1 MNVNSLLP
9 HEHQSTQHDAAI
21 ALEGKWEKTGL
32 LEGIDNEVERR
43 GMAVLLENQAKQLVT
58 EANSTGTD
66 SNAEQWSGVAL
77 PLVRRIFAEIAA
89 KDFVSVQPMN
99 LPSGLVFY
107 LDFKYGTAQGIKKG
121 STASGNDFQTGLG
134 RTNQG
139 DSVFGITDAGGL
151 GTSAAGGTAP
161 SEGLYGAGRFG
172 YSINDVTKS
181 FGALA
186 NNATSVK
193 TGSIA
198 VGTGTFSN
206 GGNLTQAQFDFF
218 TNYNAELSASVVAN
232 GQGPFTIASVPVSE
246 LTDHDPNGIRAFNIQ
261 GDNLDNYFPEFNKT
275 VGTHIHMLIEADS
288 NFQNPVVTFQKQPTD
303 STRGDFED
311 PAAVGNN
318 TDSSTKLDIPE
329 INLELRS
336 EAIVAKTRKLK
347 AIWSPEFAQ
356 DLNAYHSI
364 DAEAELTSML
374 SEYISQE
381 IDLEILDM
389 LIQNAQT
396 VERWSAKIGFEF
408 DSATNAFTSNN
419 TAAQAYNQGTWF
431 QTLGTKIQKV
441 SNKIHQLTLRGGANF
456 LVCSPSVATILES
469 IPGYAA
475 DTDGDKMQFAMGVQ
489 KVGAINN
496 RFQVYKNPYMT
507 ENTILMGYR
516 GSQFLETGAVYAPYV
531 PLIMTPLVYDP
542 DNFTPRKGVMTRY
555 AKKMVRP
562 EFYGKVFIGHLDTV

>member
-9 HEHQSTQHDAAI
+9 TDAQANQNAAAI
-21 ALEGKWEKTGL
+21 QLEKKWEKTGL
-32 LEGIDNEVERR
+32 LEGLNNEVERK

-58 EANSTGTD
+58 EASRTGTD
-66 SNAEQWSGVAL
+66 SNSEEWAGVAL

-107 LDFKYGTAQGIKKG
+107 LDFKYGTKQG
-121 STASGNDFQTGLG
+121 TAGTAGGNDFLSGAG
-134 RTNQG
+134 RTSQT
-139 DSVFGITDAGGL
+139 DSVFGVTDASKGD
-151 GTSAAGGTAP
+151 GTNVAV
-161 SEGLYGAGRFG
+161 EGLYGAGRFG
-172 YSINDVTKS
+172 YSINEVSSSALQAEVDPGATTAVSTGKFVSSSVDIADVNFNS
-181 FGALA
+181 EFLA
-186 NNATSVK
+186 T
-193 TGSIA
+193 TGSLTECKTIEVLA
-198 VGTGTFSN
+198 SDLSGADLEGVRGFNLINTTG
-206 GGNLTQAQFDFF
+206 DFII
-218 TNYNAELSASVVAN
+218 SV
-232 GQGPFTIASVPVSE
+232 
-246 LTDHDPNGIRAFNIQ
+246 
-261 GDNLDNYFPEFNKT
+261 FPEFTKVQKRANAEDT
-275 VGTHIHMLIEADS
+275 VQFVVDCGVLVGADRIA
-288 NFQNPVVTFQKQPTD
+288 VVYHKQPTD
-303 STRGDFED
+303 VTRGDFED
-311 PAAVGNN
+311 GVAENINSGTQGN
-318 TDSSTKLDIPE
+318 LDIPE

-374 SEYISQE
+374 SEYVSQE

-389 LIQNAQT
+389 LINNAQT
-396 VERWSAKIGFEF
+396 IERWSAKIGFEF
-408 DSATNAFTSNN
+408 SSANGDFVLSNA
-419 TAAQAYNQGTWF
+419 AAQAYNQGTWF

-475 DTDGDKMQFAMGVQ
+475 DTDGDKQQFAMGVQ

-516 GSQFLETGAVYAPYV
+516 GAQFLETGAVYSPYI

-542 DNFTPRKGVMTRY
+542 NNFTPRKGVMTRY

-562 EFYGKVFIGHLDTV
+562 EFYGKVFIDGLDRI